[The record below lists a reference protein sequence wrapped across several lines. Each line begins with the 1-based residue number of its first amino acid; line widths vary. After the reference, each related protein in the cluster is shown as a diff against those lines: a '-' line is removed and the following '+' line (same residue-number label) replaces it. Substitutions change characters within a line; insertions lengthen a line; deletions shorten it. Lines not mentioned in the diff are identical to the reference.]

1 MITFDYSNLFKI
13 KNPQITEVKFKEA
26 AKKLSP
32 YLELIKT
39 RGQGFYDIVNE
50 DVSEVLEYA
59 TSLKGQ
65 FDDIVVLGIG
75 GSSLGNICLRDTL
88 AHPYSHLLSQTK
100 SEQPKLHVLDNVD
113 PYMIEKLD
121 DVINYE
127 RTLFVTISKS
137 GDTPEPVAEYLYFR
151 KKTDNKGLDPKK
163 HHIFITGPH
172 ASYLHD
178 VGVREGINMFPVPEN
193 VGGRF
198 SVLTNVGLLPA
209 ALIGIDIQELLRGG
223 KEFAAKFL
231 SENFDEN
238 ISFQLA
244 TIQYLLNQ
252 NGVNINIMMPYTN
265 RLRTFA
271 DWYSQLL
278 AESIGKATARDGSI
292 VNTGITPVAALG
304 TTDQHSQV
312 QLYNE
317 GPRDKMIIFLE
328 VENHESKIEI
338 PHASEDHEKIN
349 FLKGIT
355 FENLINTELHATQ
368 DAVTKYEKAN
378 VTFKLDKIDAYN
390 LGALFLIF
398 EGATAFLGEFYEI
411 DAFNQPGVELGKVLT
426 RQYLIEKK

>member
-1 MITFDYSNLFKI
+1 MITLDYSNLFKV
-13 KNPQITEVKFKEA
+13 KNPQITEANFKGTEE
-26 AKKLSP
+26 KLSP

-39 RGQGFYDIVNE
+39 RNQGFYDIVNE

-59 TSLKGQ
+59 ASLKGQ
-65 FDDIVVLGIG
+65 FDDIIVLGIG
-75 GSSLGNICLRDTL
+75 GSSLGNICLKDTL
-88 AHPYSHLLSQTK
+88 AHPYGKDAPRLC
-100 SEQPKLHVLDNVD
+100 VLDNVD

-121 DVINYE
+121 DIINYD
-127 RTLFVTISKS
+127 RALFITISKS

-151 KKTDNKGLDPKK
+151 KKTDDKELDPKK
-163 HHIFITGPH
+163 HHVFITGPH
-172 ASYLHD
+172 TSFLHD
-178 VGVREGINMFPVPEN
+178 VGVREGIKMFPVPEN

-238 ISFQLA
+238 ISFQFA

-304 TTDQHSQV
+304 TVDQHSQV

-338 PHASEDHEKIN
+338 PHVSEDHEKTD

-398 EGATAFLGEFYEI
+398 EGATAFLGEFYGI